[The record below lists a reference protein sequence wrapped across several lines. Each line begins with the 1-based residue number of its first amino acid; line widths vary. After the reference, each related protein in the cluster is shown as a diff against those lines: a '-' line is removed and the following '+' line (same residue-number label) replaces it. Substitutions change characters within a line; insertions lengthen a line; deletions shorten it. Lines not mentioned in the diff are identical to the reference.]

1 MILISRHIL
10 PTKQQKNLLTY
21 HLSSRV
27 NSPTEEKKLSLHFIL
42 PFFSKL
48 QVIYVILKHKK
59 KMLIC

>member
-1 MILISRHIL
+1 MIFISKHIL
-10 PTKQQKNLLTY
+10 LTNEWKNLLTY

-27 NSPTEEKKLSLHFIL
+27 NSPIEQKELSLHFIL

-59 KMLIC
+59 RC